1 MKIVQIEPL
10 GITDEQLKSLVE
22 KLENNGDEYIAY
34 DSRETDTDK
43 LIERVKDADVV
54 VLANQPFPAEVV
66 EKCEKLKMISVAFT
80 GVDHVA
86 VDECKKRG
94 ICVCNAAGYSTN
106 AVSELVFGL
115 IISLYRKINEGKE
128 NMTSGVKMAP
138 CIELSG
144 KKFGIIGT
152 GAIGLKTAEI
162 AKTFGCEVY
171 AYSRTEKHIDGIKY
185 ITLCDLMRTC
195 DIISVHVP
203 LNDSTKDLVSKTS
216 VGYLEQMSG
225 LDRDS
230 TVIDEMKSDAIL
242 INTARGPIIDN
253 AALAKA
259 LKDGKIAGAGIDVF
273 DTEPPLAP
281 DYPLLDAPNTVLMP
295 HIGFSTKEA
304 LYKRAVITINNITS
318 WKSGE
323 PQNVV

>member
-34 DSRETDTDK
+34 DSRENDTDK

-138 CIELSG
+138 GIELSC

-162 AKTFGCEVY
+162 AKAFGCEVY
-171 AYSRTEKHIDGIKY
+171 AYSRTEKHIDGVKY

-203 LNDSTKDLVSKTS
+203 LNDSTKDLVSS
-216 VGYLEQMSG
+216 ML
-225 LDRDS
+225 
-230 TVIDEMKSDAIL
+230 IDEMKSDAIL

-253 AALAKA
+253 VALAKA

>member
-138 CIELSG
+138 GIELSG

-162 AKTFGCEVY
+162 AKAFGCEVY
-171 AYSRTEKHIDGIKY
+171 AYSRTEKHIDGVKH

-203 LNDSTKDLVSKTS
+203 LNDSTKDLVSS
-216 VGYLEQMSG
+216 ML
-225 LDRDS
+225 
-230 TVIDEMKSDAIL
+230 IDEMKSDAIL

-253 AALAKA
+253 AALSKA

>member
-138 CIELSG
+138 GIELSG

-162 AKTFGCEVY
+162 AKAFGCEVY
-171 AYSRTEKHIDGIKY
+171 AYSRTEKHIDGVKH

-203 LNDSTKDLVSKTS
+203 LNDSTKDLVSS
-216 VGYLEQMSG
+216 ML
-225 LDRDS
+225 
-230 TVIDEMKSDAIL
+230 IDEMKSDAIL

-253 AALAKA
+253 TALAKA

>member
-138 CIELSG
+138 GIELFG

-152 GAIGLKTAEI
+152 GAIGLKAAEI
-162 AKTFGCEVY
+162 AKAFGCEVY
-171 AYSRTEKHIDGIKY
+171 AYSRTEKHIDGVKY

-203 LNDSTKDLVSKTS
+203 LNDSTKDLVSS
-216 VGYLEQMSG
+216 ML
-225 LDRDS
+225 
-230 TVIDEMKSDAIL
+230 IDEMKSDAIL

>member
-138 CIELSG
+138 GILSG

-162 AKTFGCEVY
+162 AKAFGCEVY

-203 LNDSTKDLVSKTS
+203 LNDSTKDLVSS
-216 VGYLEQMSG
+216 ML
-225 LDRDS
+225 
-230 TVIDEMKSDAIL
+230 IDEMKNDAIL

-281 DYPLLDAPNTVLMP
+281 NYPLLDAPNTVLMP

>member
-34 DSRETDTDK
+34 DSRENDTDK

-138 CIELSG
+138 GIELSG

-162 AKTFGCEVY
+162 AKAFGCEVY
-171 AYSRTEKHIDGIKY
+171 AYSRTEKHIDGVKY

-203 LNDSTKDLVSKTS
+203 LNDSTKDLVSS
-216 VGYLEQMSG
+216 ML
-225 LDRDS
+225 
-230 TVIDEMKSDAIL
+230 IDEMKSDAIL
-242 INTARGPIIDN
+242 INTARGPIIGN
-253 AALAKA
+253 VALAKA

>member
-138 CIELSG
+138 GIELSG

-162 AKTFGCEVY
+162 AKAFGCEVY
-171 AYSRTEKHIDGIKY
+171 AYSRTEKHIDGVKY

-203 LNDSTKDLVSKTS
+203 LNDSTKDLVSS
-216 VGYLEQMSG
+216 ML
-225 LDRDS
+225 
-230 TVIDEMKSDAIL
+230 IDEMKSDAIL

-253 AALAKA
+253 AALAKS

>member
-138 CIELSG
+138 GIELSS

-162 AKTFGCEVY
+162 AKAFGCEVY
-171 AYSRTEKHIDGIKY
+171 AYSRTEKHIDGVKH

-203 LNDSTKDLVSKTS
+203 LNDSTKDLVSS
-216 VGYLEQMSG
+216 ML
-225 LDRDS
+225 
-230 TVIDEMKSDAIL
+230 IDEMKSDAIL

>member
-128 NMTSGVKMAP
+128 NMTSGVKKAP
-138 CIELSG
+138 GIELSG

-162 AKTFGCEVY
+162 AKAFGCEVY

-203 LNDSTKDLVSKTS
+203 LNDSTKDLVSS
-216 VGYLEQMSG
+216 ML
-225 LDRDS
+225 
-230 TVIDEMKSDAIL
+230 IDEMKSDAIL

-259 LKDGKIAGAGIDVF
+259 LKDGKITGAGIDVF

>member
-128 NMTSGVKMAP
+128 NMTSGVKMAAG
-138 CIELSG
+138 IELSG

-162 AKTFGCEVY
+162 AKAFGCEVY
-171 AYSRTEKHIDGIKY
+171 AYSRTEKHIDGVKY

-203 LNDSTKDLVSKTS
+203 LNDSTKDLVSS
-216 VGYLEQMSG
+216 IL
-225 LDRDS
+225 
-230 TVIDEMKSDAIL
+230 IDEMKSDAIL

-253 AALAKA
+253 TALAKA

-273 DTEPPLAP
+273 DTEPPLSP

>member
-54 VLANQPFPAEVV
+54 VLANQTFPAEVV

-138 CIELSG
+138 GIELSG

-162 AKTFGCEVY
+162 AKAFGCEVY

-203 LNDSTKDLVSKTS
+203 LNDSTKDLVSS
-216 VGYLEQMSG
+216 ML
-225 LDRDS
+225 
-230 TVIDEMKSDAIL
+230 IDEMKSDAIL

-273 DTEPPLAP
+273 DTEPPLAL

>member
-43 LIERVKDADVV
+43 LIER

-128 NMTSGVKMAP
+128 NMTSGVKMAAG
-138 CIELSG
+138 IELSG

-162 AKTFGCEVY
+162 AKAFGCEVY
-171 AYSRTEKHIDGIKY
+171 AYSRTEKHIDGVKY

-203 LNDSTKDLVSKTS
+203 LNDSTKDLVSS
-216 VGYLEQMSG
+216 IL
-225 LDRDS
+225 
-230 TVIDEMKSDAIL
+230 IDEMKSDAIL

-253 AALAKA
+253 TALAKA

-273 DTEPPLAP
+273 DTEPPLSP

>member
-128 NMTSGVKMAP
+128 NMTSDVKMAP
-138 CIELSG
+138 GIELSG

-162 AKTFGCEVY
+162 AKAFGCEVY
-171 AYSRTEKHIDGIKY
+171 AYSRTEKHIDGVKY

-203 LNDSTKDLVSKTS
+203 LNDSTKDLVSS
-216 VGYLEQMSG
+216 ML
-225 LDRDS
+225 
-230 TVIDEMKSDAIL
+230 IDEMKSDAIL

-253 AALAKA
+253 TALAKA

>member
-22 KLENNGDEYIAY
+22 KLGNNGDEYIAY

-138 CIELSG
+138 GIELSG

-162 AKTFGCEVY
+162 AKAFGCEVY
-171 AYSRTEKHIDGIKY
+171 AYSRTEKHIDGVKY

-195 DIISVHVP
+195 DVISVHVP
-203 LNDSTKDLVSKTS
+203 LNDSTKDLVSS
-216 VGYLEQMSG
+216 ML
-225 LDRDS
+225 
-230 TVIDEMKSDAIL
+230 IDEMKSDAIL

-253 AALAKA
+253 TALAKA

>member
-138 CIELSG
+138 GIELSG
-144 KKFGIIGT
+144 KTFGIIGT

-203 LNDSTKDLVSKTS
+203 LNDSTKDLVSS
-216 VGYLEQMSG
+216 ML
-225 LDRDS
+225 
-230 TVIDEMKSDAIL
+230 IDEMKSDAIL

>member
-138 CIELSG
+138 GIELYG

-162 AKTFGCEVY
+162 AKSFGCEVY
-171 AYSRTEKHIDGIKY
+171 AYSRTEKHIDGVKY

-203 LNDSTKDLVSKTS
+203 LNDSTKDLVSS
-216 VGYLEQMSG
+216 ML
-225 LDRDS
+225 
-230 TVIDEMKSDAIL
+230 IDEMKSNAIL

-253 AALAKA
+253 TALAKA

>member
-34 DSRETDTDK
+34 DSRETDTDI
-43 LIERVKDADVV
+43 LVERVKDADVV

-138 CIELSG
+138 GIELSG

-162 AKTFGCEVY
+162 AKAFGCEVY
-171 AYSRTEKHIDGIKY
+171 AYSRTEKHIDGVKY

-203 LNDSTKDLVSKTS
+203 LNDSTKDLVSS
-216 VGYLEQMSG
+216 ML
-225 LDRDS
+225 
-230 TVIDEMKSDAIL
+230 IDEMKSDAIL

-253 AALAKA
+253 TALAKA

>member
-138 CIELSG
+138 GIELSG

-162 AKTFGCEVY
+162 AKAFGCEVY
-171 AYSRTEKHIDGIKY
+171 AYSRTEKHIDGVKH

-203 LNDSTKDLVSKTS
+203 LNDSTKDLVSS
-216 VGYLEQMSG
+216 ML
-225 LDRDS
+225 
-230 TVIDEMKSDAIL
+230 IDEMKSDAIL

-273 DTEPPLAP
+273 DTEPPLAH

>member
-1 MKIVQIEPL
+1 
-10 GITDEQLKSLVE
+10 
-22 KLENNGDEYIAY
+22 
-34 DSRETDTDK
+34 
-43 LIERVKDADVV
+43 
-54 VLANQPFPAEVV
+54 
-66 EKCEKLKMISVAFT
+66 
-80 GVDHVA
+80 
-86 VDECKKRG
+86 
-94 ICVCNAAGYSTN
+94 
-106 AVSELVFGL
+106 
-115 IISLYRKINEGKE
+115 
-128 NMTSGVKMAP
+128 MTSGVKMTP
-138 CIELSG
+138 GIELSG

-162 AKTFGCEVY
+162 AKAFGCEVY

-203 LNDSTKDLVSKTS
+203 LNDSTKDLVSS
-216 VGYLEQMSG
+216 ML
-225 LDRDS
+225 
-230 TVIDEMKSDAIL
+230 IDEMKNDAIL

>member
-34 DSRETDTDK
+34 DSRENDTDK

-128 NMTSGVKMAP
+128 NMTSGVK
-138 CIELSG
+138 
-144 KKFGIIGT
+144 K
-152 GAIGLKTAEI
+152 
-162 AKTFGCEVY
+162 
-171 AYSRTEKHIDGIKY
+171 R
-185 ITLCDLMRTC
+185 
-195 DIISVHVP
+195 
-203 LNDSTKDLVSKTS
+203 
-216 VGYLEQMSG
+216 
-225 LDRDS
+225 
-230 TVIDEMKSDAIL
+230 VIFNK
-242 INTARGPIIDN
+242 
-253 AALAKA
+253 
-259 LKDGKIAGAGIDVF
+259 
-273 DTEPPLAP
+273 
-281 DYPLLDAPNTVLMP
+281 
-295 HIGFSTKEA
+295 
-304 LYKRAVITINNITS
+304 
-318 WKSGE
+318 
-323 PQNVV
+323 

>member
-115 IISLYRKINEGKE
+115 IISLYRKINEGKK

-138 CIELSG
+138 GIELSG

-162 AKTFGCEVY
+162 AKAFGCEVY
-171 AYSRTEKHIDGIKY
+171 AYSRTEKHIDGVKY

-203 LNDSTKDLVSKTS
+203 LNDSTKDLVSS
-216 VGYLEQMSG
+216 ML
-225 LDRDS
+225 
-230 TVIDEMKSDAIL
+230 IDEMKSDAIL

-253 AALAKA
+253 TVLAKA

>member
-128 NMTSGVKMAP
+128 NMTSGVKMVP
-138 CIELSG
+138 GIELSG

-162 AKTFGCEVY
+162 AKAFGCEVY

-203 LNDSTKDLVSKTS
+203 LNDSTKDLVSS
-216 VGYLEQMSG
+216 ML
-225 LDRDS
+225 
-230 TVIDEMKSDAIL
+230 IDEMKSDAIL

>member
-138 CIELSG
+138 GIELSG

-162 AKTFGCEVY
+162 AKAFGCEVY
-171 AYSRTEKHIDGIKY
+171 AYSRTEKHIDGVKH

-203 LNDSTKDLVSKTS
+203 LNDSTKDLVSS
-216 VGYLEQMSG
+216 ML
-225 LDRDS
+225 
-230 TVIDEMKSDAIL
+230 IDEMKSDAIL

-259 LKDGKIAGAGIDVF
+259 LKDGKLAGAGIDVF

-281 DYPLLDAPNTVLMP
+281 DYPLLDAPTTVLMP
-295 HIGFSTKEA
+295 HICFSTKEA

>member
-22 KLENNGDEYIAY
+22 ELENNGDEYIAY

-138 CIELSG
+138 GIELLG

-162 AKTFGCEVY
+162 AKAFGCEVY

-203 LNDSTKDLVSKTS
+203 LNDSTKDLVSS
-216 VGYLEQMSG
+216 ML
-225 LDRDS
+225 
-230 TVIDEMKSDAIL
+230 IDEMKSDAIL

>member
-138 CIELSG
+138 GIELSG

-203 LNDSTKDLVSKTS
+203 LNDSTKDLVSS
-216 VGYLEQMSG
+216 ML
-225 LDRDS
+225 
-230 TVIDEMKSDAIL
+230 IDEMKSDAIL

-253 AALAKA
+253 AALAKT

>member
-43 LIERVKDADVV
+43 LVERVKDADVV

-138 CIELSG
+138 GIELSG
-144 KKFGIIGT
+144 KKFVIIGT

-162 AKTFGCEVY
+162 AKAFGCEVY
-171 AYSRTEKHIDGIKY
+171 AYSRTEKHIDGVKY

-203 LNDSTKDLVSKTS
+203 LNDSTKDLVSS
-216 VGYLEQMSG
+216 ML
-225 LDRDS
+225 
-230 TVIDEMKSDAIL
+230 IDEMKSDAIL

-253 AALAKA
+253 TALAKA

>member
-138 CIELSG
+138 GIELSG

-162 AKTFGCEVY
+162 AKAFGCEVY
-171 AYSRTEKHIDGIKY
+171 AYSRTEKHIDGVKY

-203 LNDSTKDLVSKTS
+203 LNDSTKDLVSS
-216 VGYLEQMSG
+216 MLIY
-225 LDRDS
+225 
-230 TVIDEMKSDAIL
+230 EMKSDAIL

-253 AALAKA
+253 TALAKA

>member
-138 CIELSG
+138 GIELFG

-162 AKTFGCEVY
+162 AKAFGCEVY
-171 AYSRTEKHIDGIKY
+171 AYSRTEKHIDGVKY
-185 ITLCDLMRTC
+185 IMLCDLMRTC

-203 LNDSTKDLVSKTS
+203 LNDSTKDLVSS
-216 VGYLEQMSG
+216 ML
-225 LDRDS
+225 
-230 TVIDEMKSDAIL
+230 IDEMKSDAIL

-253 AALAKA
+253 TALAKA

>member
-138 CIELSG
+138 GIELSG

-152 GAIGLKTAEI
+152 GAICLKTAEI
-162 AKTFGCEVY
+162 AKAFGCEVY
-171 AYSRTEKHIDGIKY
+171 AYSRTEKHIDGVKH

-203 LNDSTKDLVSKTS
+203 LNDSTKDLVSS
-216 VGYLEQMSG
+216 ML
-225 LDRDS
+225 
-230 TVIDEMKSDAIL
+230 IDEMKSDAIL

>member
-22 KLENNGDEYIAY
+22 ELENNGDEYIAY

-128 NMTSGVKMAP
+128 NMTSGVKMVP
-138 CIELSG
+138 GIELLG

-162 AKTFGCEVY
+162 AKAFGCEVY

-203 LNDSTKDLVSKTS
+203 LNDSTKDLVSS
-216 VGYLEQMSG
+216 ML
-225 LDRDS
+225 
-230 TVIDEMKSDAIL
+230 IDEMKSDAIL